1 MVNYTP
7 TDQFDFNNIPLTG
20 VLIPGAT
27 VGYVTESKY
36 IKGGYIVVQT
46 LDERDALLDKS
57 LYEDKELEAGT
68 PVFVASEG
76 KTYRYMG
83 SEGLPWTEDTAD
95 TDIETLKDNVD
106 DLQKIVLSQK
116 AEIDNKVNN
125 EDFDSLTS
133 SIDENFN
140 NVRAQ
145 LVQLSADV
153 NKKADE
159 EQFVNVTFDL
169 LSKVTNLEN
178 TKANVEDVYTK
189 VEVDEKL
196 LYQDKW
202 DDNRLTKFEIGGLKK
217 DSDLRGKSIKDIL
230 KMIVYGDV
238 VEEPKFDSLPTVK
251 NITVENTVGIS
262 SNPLTIKGSVSF
274 DRGEITLGGKHQGY
288 LAGNLD
294 SIVIKNTTTGTEQ
307 KFAITPIG
315 TGREQTANFEC
326 KLDAIA
332 LDETIMEIKIG
343 YLQGDQARDSAGDL
357 VDSITNADGTI
368 IECPYPA
375 GFSNPVQF
383 TVTGLTN
390 TWTSTEENPDG
401 GTMQQIDEEIII
413 DNSEASAN
421 KSGMFKEL
429 DAEGNVTAAGYQLL
443 STVTTHNEDYT
454 KFYNPV
460 VLIASGNKVTGIK
473 DWDALQGTWNWYNG
487 ETAEESVASWTATG
501 TTTKSYNGQTI
512 EYTIYTLISN
522 IRIDDPIPFRFYIA

>member
-1 MVNYTP
+1 MANYTP

-46 LDERDALLDKS
+46 LDERDTLLDKS
-57 LYEDKELEAGT
+57 LYEDKKLEAGT

-83 SEGLPWTEDTAD
+83 SESLPWVEDTTD
-95 TDIETLKDNVD
+95 IDIETLKANVD
-106 DLQKIVLSQK
+106 DLQKIALSQK
-116 AEIDNKVNN
+116 AEIDDKVNN
-125 EDFDSLTS
+125 KDFDSLTS
-133 SIDENFN
+133 SIDKNFN

-145 LVQLSADV
+145 LVQLSADI

-169 LSKVTNLEN
+169 LSKITNLEN
-178 TKANVEDVYTK
+178 TKVNAEDVYTK
-189 VEVDEKL
+189 SEVDKKL
-196 LYQDKW
+196 LYQDRW
-202 DDNRLTKFEIGGLKK
+202 DDNRLTIFEVGGLKK
-217 DSDLRGKSIKDIL
+217 ESDLRGKSIKDIL
-230 KMIVYGDV
+230 KMIVYGDI
-238 VEEPKFDSLPTVK
+238 VEEPKFDSLPTVN
-251 NITVENTVGIS
+251 NITIENTIGIS

-294 SIVIKNTTTGTEQ
+294 SIVIKNTATGTEQ

-315 TGREQTANFEC
+315 TGREQTAKFEC
-326 KLDAIA
+326 KLDAIV

-357 VDSITNADGTI
+357 VDNIINADGTV

-375 GFSNPVQF
+375 GFSKPMQF

-390 TWTSTEENPDG
+390 TWTSLENDPDG
-401 GTMQQIDEEIII
+401 GKMQQIDEEIIT
-413 DNSEASAN
+413 DNSEASIN
-421 KSGMFKEL
+421 KSGMFKEF
-429 DAEGNVTAAGYQLL
+429 DAEGNVIAAGYQLTADA
-443 STVTTHNEDYT
+443 SIFSPDFTEI
-454 KFYNPV
+454 YNPI
-460 VLIASGNKVTGIK
+460 VLISKGNKVIGIK
-473 DWDALQGTWNWYNG
+473 GWDELKTEWDWYRGD
-487 ETAEESVASWTATG
+487 TAEESLQSWIASG
-501 TTTKSYNGQTI
+501 TTTRSYNDQTI
-512 EYTIYTLISN
+512 NYTIYKHDGILGK
-522 IRIDDPIPFRFYIA
+522 PLQFRFYIA

>member
-1 MVNYTP
+1 MANYTP

-36 IKGGYIVVQT
+36 VKGGYIVVQT

-57 LYEDKELEAGT
+57 LYEDKELETGT

-83 SEGLPWTEDTAD
+83 SEGLPWTEDTTG

-116 AEIDNKVNN
+116 SEIDSKVSN
-125 EDFDSLTS
+125 EDFDNLTS

-153 NKKADE
+153 SKKADE

-178 TKANVEDVYTK
+178 TKANAEDVYTK
-189 VEVDEKL
+189 TEVDEKL

-202 DDNRLTKFEIGGLKK
+202 DDNRLTLFEVGGLKK

-230 KMIVYGDV
+230 KMIVYGDI

-251 NITVENTVGIS
+251 NVKIENTIGIS
-262 SNPLTIKGSVSF
+262 SNPLTIKGSISF

-288 LAGNLD
+288 LAGTLD
-294 SIVIKNTTTGTEQ
+294 SVVIKNTVTGIEK
-307 KFAITPIG
+307 KFAVTPIG
-315 TGREQTANFEC
+315 SGREQTASFEYT
-326 KLDAIA
+326 LDAIA
-332 LDETIMEIKIG
+332 LNETIMEIKIG
-343 YLQGDQARDSAGDL
+343 YLQGDQARDSTGDL
-357 VDSITNADGTI
+357 VTNITNADGTI

-390 TWTSTEENPDG
+390 TWTSLENDPDG
-401 GTMQQIDEEIII
+401 GTMQQIDEEIIT
-413 DNSEASAN
+413 DSSEASIN
-421 KSGMFKEL
+421 KSGMFQEF
-429 DAEGNVTAAGYQLL
+429 DENGNVIAAGYQLTADA
-443 STVTTHNEDYT
+443 SIYSSDFS
-454 KFYNPV
+454 KIYNPI
-460 VLIASGNKVTGIK
+460 VLISEGNKIIGIK
-473 DWDALQGTWNWYNG
+473 GWDELKTEWDWYRGD
-487 ETAEESVASWTATG
+487 TAEESLQAWIASG
-501 TTTKSYNGQTI
+501 TTTRSYNDQTI
-512 EYTIYTLISN
+512 NYTIYKHDGVLGK
-522 IRIDDPIPFRFYIA
+522 PLQFRFYIA